1 MYGLNC
7 GWNLVVCKVRLG
19 SLTIV
24 SCINIYIVSEKSKTV
39 SNATSMGYPVSQNL
53 IKPDPERNKP
63 MFECPAPWTDKAFKN
78 ALGLFSHYP
87 IILGGSRISLGSFIL
102 WLMHHLLL
110 AMIKQNPS
118 SSSNLRL
125 PNLSWQ
131 HLNLCCHTLL
141 KLMLH
146 TMLLGQ
152 LPINLIDMLPL
163 SQEL

>member
-1 MYGLNC
+1 MVVLGGVHVKNVRKVRLFNVKSLECQGRISLFSHKLLEKVCAIARVYGLNC

-24 SCINIYIVSEKSKTV
+24 SCINICIVSEKSKTV

-102 WLMHHLLL
+102 
-110 AMIKQNPS
+110 
-118 SSSNLRL
+118 
-125 PNLSWQ
+125 
-131 HLNLCCHTLL
+131 
-141 KLMLH
+141 
-146 TMLLGQ
+146 
-152 LPINLIDMLPL
+152 
-163 SQEL
+163 